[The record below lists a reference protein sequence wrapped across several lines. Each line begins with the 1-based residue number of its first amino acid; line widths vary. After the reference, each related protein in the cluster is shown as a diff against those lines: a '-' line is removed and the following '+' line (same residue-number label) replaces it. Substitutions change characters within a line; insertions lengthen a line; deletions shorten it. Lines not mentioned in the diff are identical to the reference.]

1 MLSASFIL
9 SRLII
14 KRTITANK
22 TPKITAAKTLC
33 PTLKV
38 ISKCFNPVFKTNRMV
53 LEIIPVKIQK
63 EIESDDDLV
72 DLILESSEINEDDI
86 LVFSQKIISKNEGRI
101 LSLSSVKPSLLADG
115 IASSYGKD
123 PRLMELIL
131 SESRRIVRMENG
143 IIIVETNHGFICANA
158 GIDESN
164 VQDGYATLLPKDP
177 DKSASL
183 LKERI
188 EQKTGKNIS
197 VIISDTFGR
206 PFRLGQTD
214 VAIGIAGLEPIL
226 DYNGKPDTFGK
237 IMRVTA
243 IAVADEIC
251 SASELVMGKVKK
263 CPIVIVRKY
272 SYNFSNAK
280 IQELLRSEH
289 DDLIR

>member
-1 MLSASFIL
+1 
-9 SRLII
+9 
-14 KRTITANK
+14 
-22 TPKITAAKTLC
+22 
-33 PTLKV
+33 
-38 ISKCFNPVFKTNRMV
+38 MV
-53 LEIIPVKIQK
+53 LEIIPIKIQR
-63 EIESDDDLV
+63 EIGIDDNFV
-72 DLILESSEINEDDI
+72 DLILESSEINDGDI
-86 LVFSQKIISKNEGRI
+86 LVFSQKIVSKNEGRM
-101 LSLSSVKPSLLADG
+101 LSLSSVNPSLLANG

-123 PRLMELIL
+123 PRLIELIL
-131 SESRRIVRMENG
+131 SESERIVRMENG
-143 IIIVETNHGFICANA
+143 IIIVKTKHGFVCANA

-177 DKSASL
+177 DKSAIL

-251 SASELVMGKVKK
+251 SASELVMGKVEK
-263 CPIVIVRKY
+263 CPIVIVRNY
-272 SYNFSNAK
+272 TYNFSNAK
-280 IQELLRSEH
+280 IQKLLRSEH
-289 DDLIR
+289 DDLFR

>member
-1 MLSASFIL
+1 
-9 SRLII
+9 
-14 KRTITANK
+14 
-22 TPKITAAKTLC
+22 
-33 PTLKV
+33 
-38 ISKCFNPVFKTNRMV
+38 MV
-53 LEIIPVKIQK
+53 LEIIPIKIQR
-63 EIESDDDLV
+63 EIGIDANFV
-72 DLILESSEINEDDI
+72 DLILESSEINDGDI
-86 LVFSQKIISKNEGRI
+86 LVFSQKIVSKNEGRM
-101 LSLSSVKPSLLADG
+101 LSLSSVNPSLLANG

-123 PRLMELIL
+123 PRLIELIL
-131 SESRRIVRMENG
+131 SESERIVRMENG
-143 IIIVETNHGFICANA
+143 IIIVKTKHGFVCANA

-214 VAIGIAGLEPIL
+214 VAIGIAGIEPIL

-237 IMRVTA
+237 IMLVTA

-251 SASELVMGKVKK
+251 SASELVMGKIQK
-263 CPIVIVRKY
+263 CPVAIVRN
-272 SYNFSNAK
+272 YNFSFSDAK
-280 IQELLRSEH
+280 IQKLLRSEH
-289 DDLIR
+289 DDLFR